1 MRFEFADANRERFA
15 LNRMCRLLGVS
26 RSGYY
31 AWRCR
36 PESNRSREDRR
47 LLSLIRG
54 IHQES
59 RCSYGS
65 RRIWRELR
73 FRSEPCGRNRV
84 ERLMR
89 QNGLQAFHKHRW
101 RPQGQKGKADV
112 VAENVLDQDF
122 SAAAPNQ
129 AWTADI
135 TFIRTGEGWLYL
147 AVVMDLFSRRIVG
160 WAMDKRATRHLVI
173 DAWKMAV
180 KQRRPEGKVIHH
192 SDRGTQYGSFDFQKE
207 LEISE
212 ATCSMSDKGNCYD
225 NAAMESFFGR
235 LKNECMQG
243 RPYRTREEARSD
255 LFGWIEGWYNRK
267 RRHSYL
273 GYLSPDEFE
282 KNAATT

>member
-1 MRFEFADANRERFA
+1 VRFEFIEANCERFA
-15 LNRMCRLLGVS
+15 LTRLCRLLEVS
-26 RSGYY
+26 RSGFY

-36 PESNRSREDRR
+36 SESERSRKDRR
-47 LLSLIRG
+47 LLSLIRE
-54 IHQES
+54 IHQDS

-65 RRIWRELR
+65 RRVWWELQ
-73 FRSEPCGRNRV
+73 FRGELCGRTRV

-89 QNGLQAFHKHRW
+89 QNNLQAFHKRRW
-101 RPQGQKGKADV
+101 RPKGQKGRAEV

-122 SAAAPNQ
+122 ATEAPNQ

-135 TFIRTGEGWLYL
+135 TYIRTGEGWLYL
-147 AVVMDLFSRRIVG
+147 AVVMDLFSRRIIG

-180 KQRRPEGKVIHH
+180 KQRQPEGKVVHH

-207 LEISE
+207 LDTAE
-212 ATCSMSDKGNCYD
+212 ATCSMSGKGNCYD

-243 RPYRTREEARSD
+243 KPYQTRDEARSD
-255 LFGWIEGWYNRK
+255 LFRWIEGWYNSK

-273 GYLSPDEFE
+273 GYLSPVEFE
-282 KNAATT
+282 KNAAKT